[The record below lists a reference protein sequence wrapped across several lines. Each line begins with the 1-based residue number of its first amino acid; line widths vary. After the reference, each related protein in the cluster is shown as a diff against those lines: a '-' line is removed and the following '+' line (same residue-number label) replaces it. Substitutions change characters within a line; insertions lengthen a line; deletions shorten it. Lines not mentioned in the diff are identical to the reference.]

1 MQYAQIGDI
10 VFEVL
15 AYKEHKE
22 DLEFPYARHETIK
35 PPSSLQFMG
44 GKELRKISLSVRWHR
59 EWCNPEEE
67 KKKLEEFAVK
77 GEYAKFILAEKV
89 IGDFVIE
96 KVSFQIL
103 QIDAFGKPVIIDA
116 DLELTEYI
124 KKEMEKKKIKTIS
137 KKAPMK
143 KTKSTASS
151 QAKYQVIQEQSKDK
165 SISMSKIVK
174 VS

>member
-1 MQYAQIGDI
+1 MQYAQIGDV

-22 DLEFPYARHETIK
+22 ELEFPYARCETIN

-96 KVSFQIL
+96 KVSFQIQ

-124 KKEMEKKKIKTIS
+124 KKEMKKKKIVS

-151 QAKYQVIQEQSKDK
+151 QAKYEVIQEQSKDK
-165 SISMSKIVK
+165 SISMPKIVK
-174 VS
+174 KS